1 MHSDLSPHLHTP
13 ECNRLIDLL
22 KGCHKEHKYAKFL
35 GVCNDFDQQVIN
47 CLRNE
52 RKENSRKNR
61 EQSLEKHRR
70 IQERMKQ
77 IESEEKS
84 RRSM

>member
-22 KGCHKEHKYAKFL
+22 KKCHEENKFAKFL
-35 GVCNDFDQQVIN
+35 GVCNEFDTQVVG

-52 RKENSRKNR
+52 RKERSRLNR
-61 EQSLEKHRR
+61 EQSVAKHRLL
-70 IQERMKQ
+70 QERMRQFDK
-77 IESEEKS
+77 EEK
-84 RRSM
+84 